1 MEKVKQKLG
10 VAFIHLKDKWAY
22 GSTTDSR
29 MSKFVFDNIQISALK
44 SFLDDGVF
52 EGMFTFV
59 DYRDYENILNLN
71 YDSLKNETI
80 STDRVIELQAELVK
94 KESELRDAYDR
105 YKTAQNESQPQ

>member
-44 SFLDDGVF
+44 SFLDDGVSF
-52 EGMFTFV
+52 FK
-59 DYRDYENILNLN
+59 L
-71 YDSLKNETI
+71 S
-80 STDRVIELQAELVK
+80 
-94 KESELRDAYDR
+94 
-105 YKTAQNESQPQ
+105 